1 MSEYTPGPWVYQYFP
16 EEDTWCIGYPGV
28 DGMIAMAVPNEHLPT
43 AVSAEANAR
52 LIAAAPDLLEACEK
66 ALEAIHFTREYVGY
80 QMLPA
85 IEGWS
90 WYDATKLLET
100 TIARARSDQP

>member
-1 MSEYTPGPWVYQYFP
+1 MSEHTPGPWVYQYFP

-52 LIAAAPDLLEACEK
+52 LIAAAPDLLEACELIADWCDEYGEEHGVCLFCGPRHADNCPLNTINAATAK
-66 ALEAIHFTREYVGY
+66 AKGE
-80 QMLPA
+80 
-85 IEGWS
+85 
-90 WYDATKLLET
+90 
-100 TIARARSDQP
+100 QP